1 MVLKKIV
8 MSAVAVA
15 FAASFAFADIY
26 VKQGDATFVHPSG
39 TPLKLNPSK
48 KIKALS
54 VSHNGTEMNLNS
66 QAAYLFNETKSG
78 GRKAL
83 QIDMFKNAFIEMGDT
98 VITNKGSKAS
108 LLMTPKEGS
117 NKVNIQV
124 IAGKV
129 SVRPQSGGEE
139 REISAGSSFSILDL
153 AEIIEASDGAHYKF
167 EEDLIK
173 SVSPANP

>member
-1 MVLKKIV
+1 MVFKKV
-8 MSAVAVA
+8 VLSAVAVV

-66 QAAYLFNETKSG
+66 QAAYSFNETKVG

-129 SVRPQSGGEE
+129 SVRSQGGGEE
-139 REISAGSSFSILDL
+139 REIAAGSSFSIFDVSEL
-153 AEIIEASDGAHYKF
+153 IETSEVVNYKF
-167 EEDLIK
+167 EDDLTR
-173 SVSPANP
+173 SVSPSKP